1 MTNEYKVEK
10 EYIEHMQMLGWEFV
24 TLNDYVAVKDNFR
37 KQICKFNADKLIA
50 AKGVAE
56 LSDAEFRRLILQVEN
71 FDVIT
76 AAEHWKNNNAVMIDL
91 DNEKYVY
98 LQLSSPDVKKNVYQI
113 SHQIRMEKSASPVV
127 KNNNRYDVTL
137 LINGLPILQTELKR
151 PGVDFTEAVNQVN
164 RYRRDSFGGLFNFL
178 QLFVVSNETATKYFS
193 NQNRS
198 QNGQFNKIQ
207 ASMVFFWLTK
217 TNERVVKLSEFAD
230 AVLTPE
236 RLTDVLYNYMI
247 IKKEEKQLIVMRP
260 YQIYE
265 VEAAV
270 KRVVEENSNGFITA
284 CTGSGKTLTSFKTAQ
299 VLRDIPQ
306 IKKVIHLLDRIDLD
320 DQTVAEFNSFE
331 AGCVDYTEN
340 SNKLLKKLNSDSIDD
355 KLVITTIQKLNNV
368 LKSDSERAK
377 KIVSKLENANIVFT
391 IDECHR
397 SQAGKMHPLIKQKFK
412 NAKFIG
418 FTGTPIFEENAG
430 NKGQTTADIFE
441 AAPGLN
447 ACLHQYMMKDAIAD
461 SNVLP
466 FQVEYVHSMWNTSIP
481 CGIYPSKAEY
491 IGTVSGS
498 GEGIELIRLDD
509 PDYCSENGLDISKYY
524 HDKTRMMKIL
534 MHIFKHHR
542 AKRQPQGRLGSD
554 IYTALFAVESIKDA
568 VDYYNMALEIN
579 AGLPEEER
587 LTFATIF
594 SAQDNKDEDDECGTE
609 ALEKCMREYN
619 KTFGTGFNKD
629 TFDAYRKDISKRMK
643 QLGDKQ
649 IDILIVVNM
658 FLTGF
663 DAKPLN
669 TLYLDKD
676 LQWHGLIQAY
686 SRTNRVYKKTKTCGN
701 IVTYRNLKKRQD
713 EALALFS
720 GNGDPNACIR
730 GDYKDYLC
738 EWCEYVNTLRCI
750 AKTPYDAAKIVSEN
764 TKKAFVEAFRNVM
777 RTLKQM
783 ELFTVFKWSD
793 LAKSLTRDEYEAY
806 EGVYKN
812 IRNNA
817 KRTSEPEVSG
827 LADIDFETELIGTDT
842 VNFDYIMGLLT
853 VIRSVQPVSKR
864 MEMLDKLL
872 VDYEDGNDEVL
883 RIQKELLKKFV
894 TKRLNDL
901 PEGLDEDE
909 MRSAFYAYKK
919 GLEKE
924 EVKEFALD
932 VGVEESVIEGIL
944 AECVRSGEA
953 LMSACCGIRD
963 YVNGGFGKKR
973 SAVKSMVMLA
983 QKYAV

>member
-1 MTNEYKVEK
+1 
-10 EYIEHMQMLGWEFV
+10 ML
-24 TLNDYVAVKDNFR
+24 
-37 KQICKFNADKLIA
+37 
-50 AKGVAE
+50 
-56 LSDAEFRRLILQVEN
+56 
-71 FDVIT
+71 
-76 AAEHWKNNNAVMIDL
+76 DL

-113 SHQIRMEKSASPVV
+113 SHQIRMEKSVSPVV

-178 QLFVVSNETATKYFS
+178 QLFVVSNETVTKYFC
-193 NQNRS
+193 NQNRN

-217 TNERVVKLSEFAD
+217 TNERVTKLSEFAD

-236 RLTDVLYNYMI
+236 RLTDILYNYMI
-247 IKKEEKQLIVMRP
+247 IKKAENQMIVMRP

-270 KRVVEENSNGFITA
+270 KRIMEENSNGFITA
-284 CTGSGKTLTSFKTAQ
+284 CTGSGKTLTSFKLAQ
-299 VLRDIPQ
+299 TLRDIPQ

-320 DQTVAEFNSFE
+320 DQTVTEFNSFE

-340 SNKLLKKLNSDSIDD
+340 SNKLLEKLNSDSIDD

-368 LKSDSERAK
+368 LKSNNKRAE
-377 KIVSKLENANIVFT
+377 KIVSKLANANIVFT

-481 CGIYPSKAEY
+481 GGIYPSQAEY
-491 IGTVSGS
+491 IGTASGNE
-498 GEGIELIRLDD
+498 EGIDSTRLDD
-509 PDYCSENGLDISKYY
+509 PDYCSENGLDINKYY
-524 HDKTRMMKIL
+524 HDKTRMRKIL

-542 AKRQPQGRLGSD
+542 VKRQPQGRLGSD

-609 ALEKCMREYN
+609 ALEKCMREYT

-738 EWCEYVNTLRCI
+738 EWGEYVNTLRGI
-750 AKTPYDAAKIVSEN
+750 AQTPYDAAKIVSEN

-783 ELFTVFKWSD
+783 ELFTIFKWSD
-793 LAKSLTRDEYEAY
+793 LANDLTYDEYEAY

-812 IRNNA
+812 IRNSA
-817 KRTSEPEVSG
+817 KRTGGTEESG
-827 LADIDFETELIGTDT
+827 LFDIDFETELIGTDT

-864 MEMLDKLL
+864 MEMLNKLL
-872 VDYEDGNDEVL
+872 ADYEYDDDEVL
-883 RIQKELLKKFV
+883 KIQKELLKKFV
-894 TKRLNDL
+894 TERLNDL

-924 EVKEFALD
+924 EVKEFAERIE
-932 VGVEESVIEGIL
+932 VEEAVIEGIL
-944 AECVRSGEA
+944 NECRRSGTA
-953 LMSACCGIRD
+953 LMSACCQIKD
-963 YVNGGFGKKR
+963 YVKGGFGKKR
-973 SAVKSMVMLA
+973 SAIDSMLLLA
-983 QKYAV
+983 QRYAVEY

>member
-1 MTNEYKVEK
+1 MNEYTVEK
-10 EYIEHMQMLGWEFV
+10 KYIEHMQKIGWKFV
-24 TLNDYVAVKDNFR
+24 ELKNYDELKINFR
-37 KQICKFNADKLIA
+37 NQICRFNADKLIA

-56 LSDAEFRRLILQVEN
+56 LSDAEFRRLLLQVEN

-76 AAEHWKNNNAVMIDL
+76 AAEHWKNNNAVMLDL
-91 DNEKYVY
+91 DNEKYMY

-164 RYRRDSFGGLFNFL
+164 RYRRDSFSGLFNFL

-193 NQNRS
+193 NQNRN

-207 ASMVFFWLTK
+207 ASMAFFWLTK
-217 TNERVVKLSEFAD
+217 TNDRVVKLSEFAD
-230 AVLTPE
+230 AMLTPE
-236 RLTDVLYNYMI
+236 RLTDILYNYMI

-284 CTGSGKTLTSFKTAQ
+284 CTGSGKTLTSFKIAQ
-299 VLRDIPQ
+299 VLRDKKKK
-306 IKKVIHLLDRIDLD
+306 KKVIHLLDRIDLD

-340 SNKLLKKLNSDSIDD
+340 SKKLLKKLDSNSIDD

-368 LKSDSERAK
+368 LKSNNKRAE
-377 KIVSKLENANIVFT
+377 KIIKKLENEDIVFT

-430 NKGQTTADIFE
+430 SQKQTTADIFE

-461 SNVLP
+461 NNVLP
-466 FQVEYVHSMWNTSIP
+466 FQVEYIR
-481 CGIYPSKAEY
+481 
-491 IGTVSGS
+491 TVFGNIAGLDSAM
-498 GEGIELIRLDD
+498 LDD
-509 PDYCSENGLDISKYY
+509 PDYCYANGVNINQYY
-524 HDKTRMMKIL
+524 HDKTRMRKIL
-534 MHIFKHHR
+534 MHIFKYHKT
-542 AKRQPQGRLGSD
+542 KRQPQGRLGSD
-554 IYTALFAVESIKDA
+554 IYTSLFAAERIQDA
-568 VDYYNMALEIN
+568 VDYYKMTIEIN
-579 AGLPEEER
+579 KELPEEER
-587 LTFATIF
+587 LTFAVIF
-594 SAQDNKDEDDECGTE
+594 STQENKDEDCEYGME
-609 ALEKCMREYN
+609 ALEECMREYN
-619 KTFGTGFNKD
+619 KTFGTAFNRN
-629 TFDAYRKDISKRMK
+629 TFDAYRKDISKRLK
-643 QLGDKQ
+643 QKSDKQ
-649 IDILIVVNM
+649 IDILIVVDM

-669 TLYLDKD
+669 TLYLDKN

-730 GDYKDYLC
+730 GNYEDYLRD
-738 EWCEYVNTLRCI
+738 WTRYVNTLRSI
-750 AKTPYDAAKIVSEN
+750 AKTPYDAAKIVSESV
-764 TKKAFVEAFRNVM
+764 KKAFVEAFRNVM

-783 ELFTVFKWSD
+783 ELFTIFKWSD
-793 LAKSLTRDEYEAY
+793 LAKDLTCDEYEAY

-812 IRNNA
+812 IRNSA
-817 KRTSEPEVSG
+817 KGIDEPEGSG

-864 MEMLDKLL
+864 MEMLNKLL
-872 VDYEDGNDEVL
+872 ADYEDGDDNVL
-883 RIQKELLKKFV
+883 KIQKELLKKFV
-894 TKRLNDL
+894 TERLNAL

-909 MRSAFYAYKK
+909 MRSVFYAYKK

-924 EVKEFALD
+924 EVKGFALD
-932 VGVEESVIEGIL
+932 VGVEERVIEGIL

-953 LMSACCGIRD
+953 LMSACCGIKD
-963 YVNGGFGKKR
+963 YVKGGFGKKR
-973 SAVKSMVMLA
+973 SAVKSMMMLA
-983 QKYAV
+983 RKYAV

>member
-1 MTNEYKVEK
+1 MNEYTVEK
-10 EYIEHMQMLGWEFV
+10 KYIEHMQKIGWKFV
-24 TLNDYVAVKDNFR
+24 ELKNYDELKINFR
-37 KQICKFNADKLIA
+37 NQICRFNADKLIA

-56 LSDAEFRRLILQVEN
+56 LSDAEFRRLLLQIEN

-76 AAEHWKNNNAVMIDL
+76 AAEHWKNNNAVMLDL
-91 DNEKYVY
+91 DNEKYMY

-164 RYRRDSFGGLFNFL
+164 RYRRDSFDGLFNFL

-193 NQNRS
+193 NQNRN

-236 RLTDVLYNYMI
+236 RLTDILYNYMI
-247 IKKEEKQLIVMRP
+247 IKKGEKQLIVMRP

-284 CTGSGKTLTSFKTAQ
+284 CTGSGKTLASFKTAQ

-340 SNKLLKKLNSDSIDD
+340 SKKLLKKLDSKSIDD

-368 LKSDSERAK
+368 LKSNNKRAE
-377 KIVSKLENANIVFT
+377 KIIKKLENEDIVFT

-418 FTGTPIFEENAG
+418 FTGTPIFEENAD
-430 NKGQTTADIFE
+430 NQKQTTADIFE

-461 SNVLP
+461 NNVLP
-466 FQVEYVHSMWNTSIP
+466 FQVEYIR
-481 CGIYPSKAEY
+481 
-491 IGTVSGS
+491 TVFGNIAGLDSAM
-498 GEGIELIRLDD
+498 LDD
-509 PDYCSENGLDISKYY
+509 PDYCYANGVNINQYY
-524 HDKTRMMKIL
+524 HDKTRMRKIL
-534 MHIFKHHR
+534 MHIFKYHKT
-542 AKRQPQGRLGSD
+542 KRQPQGRLGSD
-554 IYTALFAVESIKDA
+554 IYTSLFAAERIQDA
-568 VDYYNMALEIN
+568 VDYYKMALEIN
-579 AGLPEEER
+579 KELPEEER
-587 LTFATIF
+587 LTFAVIF
-594 SAQDNKDEDDECGTE
+594 STQENKDEDCEYGME
-609 ALEKCMREYN
+609 ALEECMREYN
-619 KTFGTGFNKD
+619 KTFGTDFNRN
-629 TFDAYRKDISKRMK
+629 TFDAYRKDISKRLK
-643 QLGDKQ
+643 QKSDKQ
-649 IDILIVVNM
+649 IDILIVVDM

-669 TLYLDKD
+669 TLYLDKN

-730 GDYKDYLC
+730 GNYEDYLRD
-738 EWCEYVNTLRCI
+738 WIRYVNTLRSI
-750 AKTPYDAAKIVSEN
+750 AKTPYDAAKIVSESV
-764 TKKAFVEAFRNVM
+764 KKAFVEAFRNVM

-783 ELFTVFKWSD
+783 ELFTIFKWSD
-793 LAKSLTRDEYEAY
+793 LAKDLTCDEYEAY

-812 IRNNA
+812 IRNSA
-817 KRTSEPEVSG
+817 KGTDEPEGSG

-872 VDYEDGNDEVL
+872 ADYEDGDDEVL

-894 TKRLNDL
+894 TERLNDL

-919 GLEKE
+919 RLEKE
-924 EVKEFALD
+924 EVKGFALD
-932 VGVEESVIEGIL
+932 VGVEERVIEGIL

-953 LMSACCGIRD
+953 LMSACCGIKD
-963 YVNGGFGKKR
+963 YVKGGFGKKR
-973 SAVKSMVMLA
+973 NAVKSMVTLA

>member
-1 MTNEYKVEK
+1 MANEYKVEK

-24 TLNDYVAVKDNFR
+24 TLNDYVAVKANFR

-56 LSDAEFRRLILQVEN
+56 LSDAEFRRLLLQVEK

-164 RYRRDSFGGLFNFL
+164 RYRRDSFGELFNFL
-178 QLFVVSNETATKYFS
+178 QLFVVSNETVTKYFC
-193 NQNRS
+193 NQN
-198 QNGQFNKIQ
+198 QKKNEQFNKIQ

-236 RLTDVLYNYMI
+236 RLTDILYNYMI

-270 KRVVEENSNGFITA
+270 KRVVKENSNGFITA

-299 VLRDIPQ
+299 ILRDISQ

-355 KLVITTIQKLNNV
+355 KLVITTIQKLNNI

-466 FQVEYVHSMWNTSIP
+466 FQVEYVR
-481 CGIYPSKAEY
+481 
-491 IGTVSGS
+491 TVFGS
-498 GEGIELIRLDD
+498 RAGLDSTRLDD
-509 PDYCSENGLDISKYY
+509 PDYCSENGLDINKYY
-524 HDKTRMMKIL
+524 HDKTRTRKIL
-534 MHIFKHHR
+534 THIFKHHR

-554 IYTALFAVESIKDA
+554 IYTSLFAVESIKDA

-579 AGLPEEER
+579 TGLPEEER

-594 SAQDNKDEDDECGTE
+594 SAQDNKNEDDEYGTE

-701 IVTYRNLKKRQD
+701 IITYRNLKKT
-713 EALALFS
+713 S
-720 GNGDPNACIR
+720 G
-730 GDYKDYLC
+730 
-738 EWCEYVNTLRCI
+738 
-750 AKTPYDAAKIVSEN
+750 
-764 TKKAFVEAFRNVM
+764 
-777 RTLKQM
+777 
-783 ELFTVFKWSD
+783 
-793 LAKSLTRDEYEAY
+793 
-806 EGVYKN
+806 
-812 IRNNA
+812 
-817 KRTSEPEVSG
+817 
-827 LADIDFETELIGTDT
+827 
-842 VNFDYIMGLLT
+842 
-853 VIRSVQPVSKR
+853 
-864 MEMLDKLL
+864 
-872 VDYEDGNDEVL
+872 
-883 RIQKELLKKFV
+883 
-894 TKRLNDL
+894 
-901 PEGLDEDE
+901 
-909 MRSAFYAYKK
+909 
-919 GLEKE
+919 
-924 EVKEFALD
+924 
-932 VGVEESVIEGIL
+932 
-944 AECVRSGEA
+944 
-953 LMSACCGIRD
+953 
-963 YVNGGFGKKR
+963 
-973 SAVKSMVMLA
+973 
-983 QKYAV
+983 

>member
-1 MTNEYKVEK
+1 MANEYKVEID
-10 EYIEHMQMLGWEFV
+10 YIEHMQALGWKFV
-24 TLNDYVAVKDNFR
+24 ELKNYEDVKANFR
-37 KQICKFNADKLIA
+37 KQICKFNADKLTA

-56 LSDAEFRRLILQVEN
+56 LSDAEFRRLMLQVEN

-76 AAEHWKNNNAVMIDL
+76 AAEHWKNNNAVMLDL

-98 LQLSSPDVKKNVYQI
+98 LQLSSPDIKKNAYQI
-113 SHQIRMEKSASPVV
+113 SNQIRMEKSASPVV

-193 NQNRS
+193 NQNRN

-207 ASMVFFWLTK
+207 ASMVFYWLTK

-236 RLTDVLYNYMI
+236 RLTDILYNYMI
-247 IKKEEKQLIVMRP
+247 IKKAENQMIVMRP

-270 KRVVEENSNGFITA
+270 KRVTKENSNGFVTA
-284 CTGSGKTLTSFKTAQ
+284 CTGSGKTLTSFKLAQ
-299 VLRDIPQ
+299 TLRDMPQ

-331 AGCVDYTEN
+331 AECVDYTEN

-368 LKSDSERAK
+368 LKSNNKRAQ
-377 KIVSKLENANIVFT
+377 KIVSKLANENIVFT

-412 NAKFIG
+412 KAKFIG

-430 NKGQTTADIFE
+430 NQKQTTADIFE

-461 SNVLP
+461 NNVLP
-466 FQVEYVHSMWNTSIP
+466 FQVEY
-481 CGIYPSKAEY
+481 
-491 IGTVSGS
+491 
-498 GEGIELIRLDD
+498 IRTIFGNVAGLDSAMLDD
-509 PDYCSENGLDISKYY
+509 PDYCYANGVNINQRY
-524 HDKTRMMKIL
+524 HDKTRMRKIL

-554 IYTALFAVESIKDA
+554 IYTSLLAVESIKDA

-738 EWCEYVNTLRCI
+738 EWGEYVNTLRGI
-750 AKTPYDAAKIVSEN
+750 AQTPYDAAKIVSEN

-783 ELFTVFKWSD
+783 ELFTIFKWSD
-793 LAKSLTRDEYEAY
+793 LAKDLTYDEYEAY

-812 IRNNA
+812 IRNSA
-817 KRTSEPEVSG
+817 KRTGGTEESG
-827 LADIDFETELIGTDT
+827 LFDIDFETELIGTDT

-872 VDYEDGNDEVL
+872 VDYEDGDDEVL
-883 RIQKELLKKFV
+883 KIQKELLKKFV

-924 EVKEFALD
+924 EVKGFAMD
-932 VGVEESVIEGIL
+932 VGVEERVIEGIL

-953 LMSACCGIRD
+953 VMSACCRITD
-963 YVNGGFGKKR
+963 YVKGGFGKKR
-973 SAVKSMVMLA
+973 SAVKSMMVLA

>member
-1 MTNEYKVEK
+1 MNEYTVEK
-10 EYIEHMQMLGWEFV
+10 KYIEHMQKIGWKFIE
-24 TLNDYVAVKDNFR
+24 LKNYDELKINFR
-37 KQICKFNADKLIA
+37 NQICRFNADKLIA

-56 LSDAEFRRLILQVEN
+56 LSDAEFRRLLLQIEN

-76 AAEHWKNNNAVMIDL
+76 AAEHWKNNNAVMLDL
-91 DNEKYVY
+91 DNEKYMY

-164 RYRRDSFGGLFNFL
+164 RYRRDSFSGLFNFL

-193 NQNRS
+193 NQNRN

-217 TNERVVKLSEFAD
+217 TNERVVRFSEFAD

-236 RLTDVLYNYMI
+236 RLTDILYNYMI

-299 VLRDIPQ
+299 VLSDIPQ

-340 SNKLLKKLNSDSIDD
+340 SKKLLKKLDSNSIDD

-368 LKSDSERAK
+368 LKSNNKRAE
-377 KIVSKLENANIVFT
+377 KIIKKLENEDIVFT

-430 NKGQTTADIFE
+430 SQKQTTADIFE

-461 SNVLP
+461 NNVLP
-466 FQVEYVHSMWNTSIP
+466 FQVEYIR
-481 CGIYPSKAEY
+481 
-491 IGTVSGS
+491 TVFGNIAGLDSAM
-498 GEGIELIRLDD
+498 LDD
-509 PDYCSENGLDISKYY
+509 PDYCYANGVNINQYY
-524 HDKTRMMKIL
+524 HDKTRMRKIM
-534 MHIFKHHR
+534 MHVFKHHM

-554 IYTALFAVESIKDA
+554 IYTALFAAERIQDA
-568 VDYYNMALEIN
+568 VDYYKMALEIN
-579 AGLPEEER
+579 KELPEEER
-587 LTFATIF
+587 LTFAVIF
-594 SAQDNKDEDDECGTE
+594 STQENKDEDCEYGME
-609 ALEKCMREYN
+609 ALEECMREYN
-619 KTFGTGFNKD
+619 KTFGTDFNRN
-629 TFDAYRKDISKRMK
+629 TFDAYRKDISKRLK
-643 QLGDKQ
+643 QKSDKQ
-649 IDILIVVNM
+649 IDILIVVDM

-669 TLYLDKD
+669 TLYLDKN

-730 GDYKDYLC
+730 GNYEDYLRD
-738 EWCEYVNTLRCI
+738 WTRYVNTLRSI
-750 AKTPYDAAKIVSEN
+750 AKTPYDAAKIVSESV
-764 TKKAFVEAFRNVM
+764 KKAFVEAFRNVM

-783 ELFTVFKWSD
+783 ELFTIFKWSD
-793 LAKSLTRDEYEAY
+793 LAKDLTCDEYEAY

-812 IRNNA
+812 IRNSA
-817 KRTSEPEVSG
+817 KGTDEPEGSG

-872 VDYEDGNDEVL
+872 ADYEYGDDEVL
-883 RIQKELLKKFV
+883 KIQKELLKKFV
-894 TKRLNDL
+894 TERLNDL

-919 GLEKE
+919 GLEKK

-932 VGVEESVIEGIL
+932 VGVEERVIEGIL

-953 LMSACCGIRD
+953 LMSACCGIKD
-963 YVNGGFGKKR
+963 YVKGGFGKKR
-973 SAVKSMVMLA
+973 SAVKLMVTLA

>member
-1 MTNEYKVEK
+1 MANEYKVEID
-10 EYIEHMQMLGWEFV
+10 YIEHMQMLGWKFV
-24 TLNDYVAVKDNFR
+24 ELKNYEDVKANFR
-37 KQICKFNADKLIA
+37 KQLCKFNADKLIA

-76 AAEHWKNNNAVMIDL
+76 AAEHWKNNNAIMIDL

-113 SHQIRMEKSASPVV
+113 SHQIRMEKSAAPVV

-151 PGVDFTEAVNQVN
+151 PGVDFTEAINQVN

-193 NQNRS
+193 NQNRN

-217 TNERVVKLSEFAD
+217 TNERVVKLSKFAD

-236 RLTDVLYNYMI
+236 RLTDILYNYMI

-331 AGCVDYTEN
+331 AGCVDYTDN
-340 SNKLLKKLNSDSIDD
+340 SNKLLKKLDSDSIDD
-355 KLVITTIQKLNNV
+355 KLIITTIQKLNNV
-368 LKSDSERAK
+368 LKSNNKRAQ
-377 KIVSKLENANIVFT
+377 KIVSKLENENIVFT

-466 FQVEYVHSMWNTSIP
+466 FQVEYVR
-481 CGIYPSKAEY
+481 
-491 IGTVSGS
+491 TVFGS
-498 GEGIELIRLDD
+498 RAGLDSTRLDD
-509 PDYCSENGLDISKYY
+509 PDYCSENGLDINKYY
-524 HDKTRMMKIL
+524 HDKTRMRKIL
-534 MHIFKHHR
+534 THIFKHHR

-554 IYTALFAVESIKDA
+554 IYTSLFAVESIKDA

-738 EWCEYVNTLRCI
+738 EWGEYVNTLKSI
-750 AKTPYDAAKIVSEN
+750 AETPYEAAKIVSEN

-812 IRNNA
+812 IRNSA
-817 KRTSEPEVSG
+817 KRTSEPEESV

-872 VDYEDGNDEVL
+872 VDYEDGDDEVL
-883 RIQKELLKKFV
+883 KIQKELLKKFV

-909 MRSAFYAYKK
+909 VRSAFYAYKK

-932 VGVEESVIEGIL
+932 VGVEERVIEGIL

-953 LMSACCGIRD
+953 LMSACCGIRLCE
-963 YVNGGFGKKR
+963 GRLWKEEKCR
-973 SAVKSMVMLA
+973 
-983 QKYAV
+983 

>member
-1 MTNEYKVEK
+1 MANEYKVEID
-10 EYIEHMQMLGWEFV
+10 YIEHMQMLGWKFIE
-24 TLNDYVAVKDNFR
+24 LKNYEDVKANFR

-76 AAEHWKNNNAVMIDL
+76 AAEHWKNNNAIMINL

-98 LQLSSPDVKKNVYQI
+98 LQLSSPDVNKNVYQI
-113 SHQIRMEKSASPVV
+113 SHQIRMEKSAAPVV

-151 PGVDFTEAVNQVN
+151 PGVDFTEAINQIN

-193 NQNRS
+193 NQNRN

-217 TNERVVKLSEFAD
+217 ANERVVKLSKFAD
-230 AVLTPE
+230 SVLTPE
-236 RLTDVLYNYMI
+236 RLTDILYNYMI

-270 KRVVEENSNGFITA
+270 KRVVKENSNGFITA

-299 VLRDIPQ
+299 ILRDIQQ

-340 SNKLLKKLNSDSIDD
+340 SKKLLKKLDSNSIDD

-368 LKSDSERAK
+368 LKSNNKRAE
-377 KIVSKLENANIVFT
+377 KIIKKLENEDIVFT

-430 NKGQTTADIFE
+430 SQKQTTADIFE

-461 SNVLP
+461 NNVLP
-466 FQVEYVHSMWNTSIP
+466 FQVEYIR
-481 CGIYPSKAEY
+481 
-491 IGTVSGS
+491 TVFGNIAGLDSAM
-498 GEGIELIRLDD
+498 LDD
-509 PDYCSENGLDISKYY
+509 PDYCYANGVNINQYY
-524 HDKTRMMKIL
+524 HDKTRMRKIL
-534 MHIFKHHR
+534 MHIFKYHR
-542 AKRQPQGRLGSD
+542 TKRQPQGRLGSD
-554 IYTALFAVESIKDA
+554 IYTSLFAVERIQDA
-568 VDYYNMALEIN
+568 VDYYKMTIEIN
-579 AGLPEEER
+579 KELPEEER
-587 LTFATIF
+587 LTFAVIF
-594 SAQDNKDEDDECGTE
+594 STQENKDEDCEYGME
-609 ALEKCMREYN
+609 ALEECMREYN
-619 KTFGTGFNKD
+619 KTFGTDFNRN
-629 TFDAYRKDISKRMK
+629 TFDAYRKDISKRLK
-643 QLGDKQ
+643 QKSDKQ
-649 IDILIVVNM
+649 IDILIVVDM

-669 TLYLDKD
+669 TLYLDKN

-730 GDYKDYLC
+730 GNYEDYLRD
-738 EWCEYVNTLRCI
+738 WTRYVNTLRSI
-750 AKTPYDAAKIVSEN
+750 AKTPYDAAKIVSESV
-764 TKKAFVEAFRNVM
+764 KKAFVEAFRNVM

-783 ELFTVFKWSD
+783 ELFTIFKWSD
-793 LAKSLTRDEYEAY
+793 LAKDLTCDEYEAY

-812 IRNNA
+812 IRNSA
-817 KRTSEPEVSG
+817 KGTDEPEGSG

-872 VDYEDGNDEVL
+872 TDYEDGDDEVL

-894 TKRLNDL
+894 TERLNAL

-953 LMSACCGIRD
+953 LMSACYGIKD
-963 YVNGGFGKKR
+963 YVKGGFGKKR
-973 SAVKSMVMLA
+973 SAVKSMVTLA
-983 QKYAV
+983 QKYVV

>member
-1 MTNEYKVEK
+1 M
-10 EYIEHMQMLGWEFV
+10 
-24 TLNDYVAVKDNFR
+24 
-37 KQICKFNADKLIA
+37 
-50 AKGVAE
+50 
-56 LSDAEFRRLILQVEN
+56 
-71 FDVIT
+71 
-76 AAEHWKNNNAVMIDL
+76 
-91 DNEKYVY
+91 
-98 LQLSSPDVKKNVYQI
+98 
-113 SHQIRMEKSASPVV
+113 
-127 KNNNRYDVTL
+127 
-137 LINGLPILQTELKR
+137 
-151 PGVDFTEAVNQVN
+151 
-164 RYRRDSFGGLFNFL
+164 
-178 QLFVVSNETATKYFS
+178 
-193 NQNRS
+193 
-198 QNGQFNKIQ
+198 
-207 ASMVFFWLTK
+207 
-217 TNERVVKLSEFAD
+217 
-230 AVLTPE
+230 LTPE
-236 RLTDVLYNYMI
+236 RLTDILYNYMI

-306 IKKVIHLLDRIDLD
+306 VKKVIHLLDRIDLD

-441 AAPGLN
+441 AASGLN

-466 FQVEYVHSMWNTSIP
+466 FQVEYVR
-481 CGIYPSKAEY
+481 
-491 IGTVSGS
+491 TVFGS
-498 GEGIELIRLDD
+498 RAGLDSTRLDD
-509 PDYCSENGLDISKYY
+509 PDYCSENGLDINKYY
-524 HDKTRMMKIL
+524 HDKTRMRKIL
-534 MHIFKHHR
+534 THIFKHHR
-542 AKRQPQGRLGSD
+542 VKRQPQGRLGSD
-554 IYTALFAVESIKDA
+554 IYTSLFAVESIKDA

-609 ALEKCMREYN
+609 TLEKCMREYN

-738 EWCEYVNTLRCI
+738 EWGEYVNTLKSI
-750 AKTPYDAAKIVSEN
+750 AETPYDAAKIVSEN
-764 TKKAFVEAFRNVM
+764 TKKEFVEAFRNVM

-812 IRNNA
+812 IKNNA
-817 KRTSEPEVSG
+817 KRTSEPEESG

-864 MEMLDKLL
+864 MKMLNKLL
-872 VDYEDGNDEVL
+872 VDYEDGADEVL

-932 VGVEESVIEGIL
+932 VGVEERVIEGIL

-953 LMSACCGIRD
+953 LMSACCGIKD
-963 YVNGGFGKKR
+963 YVKGGFGKKR

>member
-1 MTNEYKVEK
+1 MANEYKVEK

-24 TLNDYVAVKDNFR
+24 TLNDYAAVKANFR

-56 LSDAEFRRLILQVEN
+56 LSDAEFRRLLLQVEK

-76 AAEHWKNNNAVMIDL
+76 AAEHWKNNNAVMLDL

-98 LQLSSPDVKKNVYQI
+98 LQLSSPDIKKNVYQI
-113 SHQIRMEKSASPVV
+113 SHQIRMEKSVSPVV

-164 RYRRDSFGGLFNFL
+164 RYRRDSFGELFNFL
-178 QLFVVSNETATKYFS
+178 QLFVVSNETVTKYFC
-193 NQNRS
+193 NQN
-198 QNGQFNKIQ
+198 QKKNEQFNKIQ

-284 CTGSGKTLTSFKTAQ
+284 CTGCGKTLTSFKTAQ

-320 DQTVAEFNSFE
+320 DQTVTEFNSFE

-466 FQVEYVHSMWNTSIP
+466 FQVEYVR
-481 CGIYPSKAEY
+481 
-491 IGTVSGS
+491 TVFGS
-498 GEGIELIRLDD
+498 RAGLDSTRLDD
-509 PDYCSENGLDISKYY
+509 PDYCSENGLDINKYY
-524 HDKTRMMKIL
+524 HDKTRMRKIL
-534 MHIFKHHR
+534 THIFKHHR

-554 IYTALFAVESIKDA
+554 IYTSLFAVESIKDA

-701 IVTYRNLKKRQD
+701 IITYRNLKKRQD

-738 EWCEYVNTLRCI
+738 EWGECVNTLKSI
-750 AKTPYDAAKIVSEN
+750 AETPYEAAKIVSEN

-812 IRNNA
+812 IRNSA
-817 KRTSEPEVSG
+817 KGTSEPEGSV

-864 MEMLDKLL
+864 MEMLDKLF
-872 VDYEDGNDEVL
+872 VDYEDGDDEVL
-883 RIQKELLKKFV
+883 KIQKELLKKFV

-944 AECVRSGEA
+944 AECMRSGEA

-963 YVNGGFGKKR
+963 YVKGGFGKKR
-973 SAVKSMVMLA
+973 SAVKSMVTLA

>member
-1 MTNEYKVEK
+1 MANEYKVEK
-10 EYIEHMQMLGWEFV
+10 EYIEHMQMLRWEFV
-24 TLNDYVAVKDNFR
+24 TLNDYAAVKANFR

-50 AKGVAE
+50 TKGVAE
-56 LSDAEFRRLILQVEN
+56 LSDAEFRRLLLQVEK

-76 AAEHWKNNNAVMIDL
+76 AAEHWKNNNALMVDL

-98 LQLSSPDVKKNVYQI
+98 LQLSSPDIKKNVYQI

-151 PGVDFTEAVNQVN
+151 PGVDFTEAVNQIN

-178 QLFVVSNETATKYFS
+178 QLFVVSNETVTKYFC
-193 NQNRS
+193 NQN
-198 QNGQFNKIQ
+198 QKKNEQFNKIQ

-236 RLTDVLYNYMI
+236 RLTDVLYKYMI

-260 YQIYE
+260 YQVYE

-466 FQVEYVHSMWNTSIP
+466 FQVEYVR
-481 CGIYPSKAEY
+481 
-491 IGTVSGS
+491 TVFGS
-498 GEGIELIRLDD
+498 RAGLDSTRLDD
-509 PDYCSENGLDISKYY
+509 PDYCSENGLDINKYY
-524 HDKTRMMKIL
+524 HDKTRMRKIL
-534 MHIFKHHR
+534 THIFKHHR

-554 IYTALFAVESIKDA
+554 IYTSLFAVESIKDA

-609 ALEKCMREYN
+609 TLEKCMREYN

-629 TFDAYRKDISKRMK
+629 TFQRY
-643 QLGDKQ
+643 
-649 IDILIVVNM
+649 
-658 FLTGF
+658 F
-663 DAKPLN
+663 
-669 TLYLDKD
+669 
-676 LQWHGLIQAY
+676 
-686 SRTNRVYKKTKTCGN
+686 KKN
-701 IVTYRNLKKRQD
+701 
-713 EALALFS
+713 EAAW
-720 GNGDPNACIR
+720 R
-730 GDYKDYLC
+730 
-738 EWCEYVNTLRCI
+738 
-750 AKTPYDAAKIVSEN
+750 
-764 TKKAFVEAFRNVM
+764 
-777 RTLKQM
+777 
-783 ELFTVFKWSD
+783 
-793 LAKSLTRDEYEAY
+793 
-806 EGVYKN
+806 
-812 IRNNA
+812 
-817 KRTSEPEVSG
+817 
-827 LADIDFETELIGTDT
+827 
-842 VNFDYIMGLLT
+842 
-853 VIRSVQPVSKR
+853 
-864 MEMLDKLL
+864 
-872 VDYEDGNDEVL
+872 
-883 RIQKELLKKFV
+883 
-894 TKRLNDL
+894 
-901 PEGLDEDE
+901 
-909 MRSAFYAYKK
+909 
-919 GLEKE
+919 
-924 EVKEFALD
+924 
-932 VGVEESVIEGIL
+932 
-944 AECVRSGEA
+944 
-953 LMSACCGIRD
+953 
-963 YVNGGFGKKR
+963 
-973 SAVKSMVMLA
+973 
-983 QKYAV
+983 

>member
-1 MTNEYKVEK
+1 MANEYKVEK

-24 TLNDYVAVKDNFR
+24 TLNDYAAVKANFR

-50 AKGVAE
+50 TKGVAE
-56 LSDAEFRRLILQVEN
+56 LSDAEFRRLLLQVEK

-164 RYRRDSFGGLFNFL
+164 RYRRDSFGELFNFL
-178 QLFVVSNETATKYFS
+178 QLFVVSNETVTKYFC
-193 NQNRS
+193 NQN
-198 QNGQFNKIQ
+198 QKKNEQFNKIQ

-236 RLTDVLYNYMI
+236 RLTDILYNYMI
-247 IKKEEKQLIVMRP
+247 TKKEEKQLIVMRP

-368 LKSDSERAK
+368 LKSNSERAK

-441 AAPGLN
+441 AAPGLS

-466 FQVEYVHSMWNTSIP
+466 FQVEYVR
-481 CGIYPSKAEY
+481 
-491 IGTVSGS
+491 TVFGS
-498 GEGIELIRLDD
+498 RAGLDSTRLDD
-509 PDYCSENGLDISKYY
+509 PDYCSENGLDINKYY
-524 HDKTRMMKIL
+524 HDKTRMRKIL
-534 MHIFKHHR
+534 THIFKHHR

-554 IYTALFAVESIKDA
+554 IYTSLFAVESIKDA

-738 EWCEYVNTLRCI
+738 EWGEYVNTLKSI
-750 AKTPYDAAKIVSEN
+750 AETPYEAAKIVSDN

-793 LAKSLTRDEYEAY
+793 LAKSLTCDEYEAY

-817 KRTSEPEVSG
+817 KRTSEPEWSG

-872 VDYEDGNDEVL
+872 TDYEDGDDNVL
-883 RIQKELLKKFV
+883 KIQKELLKKFV
-894 TKRLNDL
+894 TERLNDL

-924 EVKEFALD
+924 EVKGFALD
-932 VGVEESVIEGIL
+932 VGVEERVIEGIL

-953 LMSACCGIRD
+953 LMSACCGIKD
-963 YVNGGFGKKR
+963 YVKGGFGKKR
-973 SAVKSMVMLA
+973 SAVKSMVTLA

>member
-1 MTNEYKVEK
+1 MANEYKVEK

-24 TLNDYVAVKDNFR
+24 TLNDYAAVKANFR

-56 LSDAEFRRLILQVEN
+56 LSDAEFRRLLLQVEK

-164 RYRRDSFGGLFNFL
+164 RYRRDSFGELFNFL
-178 QLFVVSNETATKYFS
+178 QLFVVSNETATKYFC
-193 NQNRS
+193 NQN
-198 QNGQFNKIQ
+198 QKKNEQFNKIQ

-236 RLTDVLYNYMI
+236 RLTDILYNYII

-355 KLVITTIQKLNNV
+355 KLVITTIQKLNNI

-441 AAPGLN
+441 AAPGLS

-466 FQVEYVHSMWNTSIP
+466 FQVEYVR
-481 CGIYPSKAEY
+481 
-491 IGTVSGS
+491 TVFGS
-498 GEGIELIRLDD
+498 RAGLDSTRLDD
-509 PDYCSENGLDISKYY
+509 PDYCSENGLDINKYY
-524 HDKTRMMKIL
+524 HDKTRMRKIL
-534 MHIFKHHR
+534 THIFKHHR

-554 IYTALFAVESIKDA
+554 IYTSLFAVESIKDA

-629 TFDAYRKDISKRMK
+629 TFDAYRKDVSKRMK

-738 EWCEYVNTLRCI
+738 EWGEYVNTLKSI
-750 AKTPYDAAKIVSEN
+750 AETPYDAAKIVSEN
-764 TKKAFVEAFRNVM
+764 TKKAFVDAFRNVM

-817 KRTSEPEVSG
+817 KRTSEPEGSG

-872 VDYEDGNDEVL
+872 VDYEDGDDEVL

-932 VGVEESVIEGIL
+932 VGVEEHVIEGIL

-953 LMSACCGIRD
+953 LMSACCGIKD
-963 YVNGGFGKKR
+963 YVKGGFGKKR
-973 SAVKSMVMLA
+973 SAVKSMVTLA

>member
-1 MTNEYKVEK
+1 MANEYKVEK

-24 TLNDYVAVKDNFR
+24 TLNDYAAVKANFR

-56 LSDAEFRRLILQVEN
+56 LSDAEFRRLLLQVEK

-164 RYRRDSFGGLFNFL
+164 RYRRDSFDELFNFL
-178 QLFVVSNETATKYFS
+178 QLFVVSNETVTKYFC
-193 NQNRS
+193 NQN
-198 QNGQFNKIQ
+198 QKKNEQFNKIQ

-236 RLTDVLYNYMI
+236 RLTDILYNYMI

-418 FTGTPIFEENAG
+418 FTGTPIFEENVG
-430 NKGQTTADIFE
+430 NKGQTTADIFD

-466 FQVEYVHSMWNTSIP
+466 FQVEYVR
-481 CGIYPSKAEY
+481 
-491 IGTVSGS
+491 TVFGS
-498 GEGIELIRLDD
+498 RAGLDSTRLDD
-509 PDYCSENGLDISKYY
+509 PDYCSENGLDINKYY
-524 HDKTRMMKIL
+524 HDKTRMRKIL
-534 MHIFKHHR
+534 THIFKHHR

-554 IYTALFAVESIKDA
+554 IYTSLFAVASIKDA

-738 EWCEYVNTLRCI
+738 EWGEYVNTLKNI
-750 AKTPYDAAKIVSEN
+750 AETPYEAAKIVSEN

-817 KRTSEPEVSG
+817 KRTSEPEGSV

-872 VDYEDGNDEVL
+872 VDYEDGDDEVL

-932 VGVEESVIEGIL
+932 VGVEERVIEGIL

-953 LMSACCGIRD
+953 LMSACCGIKD
-963 YVNGGFGKKR
+963 YVKGGFGKKR
-973 SAVKSMVMLA
+973 SAVKSMVTLA

>member
-1 MTNEYKVEK
+1 MANEYKVEK

-24 TLNDYVAVKDNFR
+24 TLNDYAAVKANFR

-56 LSDAEFRRLILQVEN
+56 LSDAEFRRLLLQVEK

-164 RYRRDSFGGLFNFL
+164 RYRRDSFGELFNFL
-178 QLFVVSNETATKYFS
+178 QLFVVSNETATKYFC
-193 NQNRS
+193 NQN
-198 QNGQFNKIQ
+198 QKKNEQFNKIQ

-236 RLTDVLYNYMI
+236 RLTDILYNYMI

-355 KLVITTIQKLNNV
+355 KLVITTIQKLNNI

-441 AAPGLN
+441 AAPGLS

-466 FQVEYVHSMWNTSIP
+466 FQVEYVR
-481 CGIYPSKAEY
+481 
-491 IGTVSGS
+491 TVFGS
-498 GEGIELIRLDD
+498 RAGLDSTRLDD
-509 PDYCSENGLDISKYY
+509 PDYCSENGLDINKYY
-524 HDKTRMMKIL
+524 HDKTRMRKIL
-534 MHIFKHHR
+534 THIFKHHR

-554 IYTALFAVESIKDA
+554 IYTSLFAVESIKDA

-629 TFDAYRKDISKRMK
+629 TFDAYRKDVSKRMK

-738 EWCEYVNTLRCI
+738 EWGEYVNTLKSI
-750 AKTPYDAAKIVSEN
+750 AETPYDAAKIVSEN

-793 LAKSLTRDEYEAY
+793 LAKSLTRDECEAY

-817 KRTSEPEVSG
+817 KRTSEPEGSG

-872 VDYEDGNDEVL
+872 VDYEDGDDEVL

-932 VGVEESVIEGIL
+932 VGVEEHVIEGIL

-953 LMSACCGIRD
+953 LMSACCGIKD
-963 YVNGGFGKKR
+963 YVKGGFGKKR
-973 SAVKSMVMLA
+973 SAVKSMVTLA

>member
-1 MTNEYKVEK
+1 MANEYKVEID
-10 EYIEHMQMLGWEFV
+10 YIEHMQMLGWKFIE
-24 TLNDYVAVKDNFR
+24 LKNYEDVKANFR

-76 AAEHWKNNNAVMIDL
+76 AAEHWKNNNAIMINL

-98 LQLSSPDVKKNVYQI
+98 LQLSSPDVNKNVYQI
-113 SHQIRMEKSASPVV
+113 SHQIRMEKSAAPVV

-151 PGVDFTEAVNQVN
+151 PGVDFTEAVNQIN

-193 NQNRS
+193 NQNRN

-217 TNERVVKLSEFAD
+217 ANERVVKLSKFAD
-230 AVLTPE
+230 SVLTPE
-236 RLTDVLYNYMI
+236 RLTDILYNYMI

-270 KRVVEENSNGFITA
+270 KRVVKENSNGFITA

-299 VLRDIPQ
+299 ILRDIQQ

-331 AGCVDYTEN
+331 AGCVDYTDN
-340 SNKLLKKLNSDSIDD
+340 SNKLLKKLDSNSIDD
-355 KLVITTIQKLNNV
+355 KLIITTIQKLNNV
-368 LKSDSERAK
+368 LKSNNKRAQ
-377 KIVSKLENANIVFT
+377 KIVSKIENENIVFT

-412 NAKFIG
+412 KAKFIG

-430 NKGQTTADIFE
+430 NQKQTTADIFE

-461 SNVLP
+461 NNVLP
-466 FQVEYVHSMWNTSIP
+466 FQVEY
-481 CGIYPSKAEY
+481 
-491 IGTVSGS
+491 
-498 GEGIELIRLDD
+498 IRTIFGNVADLDSAMLDD
-509 PDYCSENGLDISKYY
+509 PDYCYANGVNINQRY
-524 HDKTRMMKIL
+524 HDKTRMRKIL

-554 IYTALFAVESIKDA
+554 IYTSLLAVESIKDA

-579 AGLPEEER
+579 AGLTEEER

-619 KTFGTGFNKD
+619 KIFGTGFNKD

-658 FLTGF
+658 FLTCF

-738 EWCEYVNTLRCI
+738 EWGEYVNTLKSI
-750 AKTPYDAAKIVSEN
+750 AETPYEAAKIVSEN

-783 ELFTVFKWSD
+783 ELFTIFKWSD
-793 LAKSLTRDEYEAY
+793 LAKDLTCDEYEAY

-812 IRNNA
+812 IRNSA
-817 KRTSEPEVSG
+817 KGTDEPEGSG

-872 VDYEDGNDEVL
+872 TDYEDGDDEVL

-894 TKRLNDL
+894 TERLNDL

-953 LMSACCGIRD
+953 LMSACYGIKD
-963 YVNGGFGKKR
+963 YVKGGFGKKR
-973 SAVKSMVMLA
+973 SAVKSMVTLA
-983 QKYAV
+983 QKYVV

>member
-1 MTNEYKVEK
+1 MANEYKVEK

-24 TLNDYVAVKDNFR
+24 TLNDYAAVKANFR

-56 LSDAEFRRLILQVEN
+56 LSDAEFRRLLLQVEK

-164 RYRRDSFGGLFNFL
+164 RYRRDSFDELFNFL
-178 QLFVVSNETATKYFS
+178 QLFVVSNETVTKYFC
-193 NQNRS
+193 NQN
-198 QNGQFNKIQ
+198 QKKNEQFNKIQ

-236 RLTDVLYNYMI
+236 RLTDILYNYMI

-430 NKGQTTADIFE
+430 NKGQTTADIFD

-466 FQVEYVHSMWNTSIP
+466 FQVEDVR
-481 CGIYPSKAEY
+481 
-491 IGTVSGS
+491 TVFGS
-498 GEGIELIRLDD
+498 RAGLDSTRLDD
-509 PDYCSENGLDISKYY
+509 PDYCSENGLDINKYY
-524 HDKTRMMKIL
+524 HDKTRMRKIL
-534 MHIFKHHR
+534 THIFKHHR

-554 IYTALFAVESIKDA
+554 IYTSLFAVASIKDA

-738 EWCEYVNTLRCI
+738 EWGEYVNTLKNI
-750 AKTPYDAAKIVSEN
+750 AETPYEAAKIVSEN

-817 KRTSEPEVSG
+817 KRTSEPEGSV

-872 VDYEDGNDEVL
+872 VDYEDGDDEVL

-932 VGVEESVIEGIL
+932 VGVEERVIEGIL

-953 LMSACCGIRD
+953 LMSACCGIKD
-963 YVNGGFGKKR
+963 YVKGGFGKKR
-973 SAVKSMVMLA
+973 SAVKSMVTLA

>member
-1 MTNEYKVEK
+1 MANEYKVEK

-24 TLNDYVAVKDNFR
+24 TLNDYAAVKANFR

-56 LSDAEFRRLILQVEN
+56 LSDAEFRRLLLQVEK

-113 SHQIRMEKSASPVV
+113 SHQIRMKKSASPVV

-164 RYRRDSFGGLFNFL
+164 RYRRDSFGELFNFL
-178 QLFVVSNETATKYFS
+178 QLFVVSNETVTKYFC
-193 NQNRS
+193 NQN
-198 QNGQFNKIQ
+198 QKKNEQFNKIQ

-217 TNERVVKLSEFAD
+217 TNERVAKLSEFAD

-260 YQIYE
+260 YQAYE

-466 FQVEYVHSMWNTSIP
+466 FQVEYVR
-481 CGIYPSKAEY
+481 
-491 IGTVSGS
+491 TVFGS
-498 GEGIELIRLDD
+498 RAGLDSTRLDD
-509 PDYCSENGLDISKYY
+509 PDYCSENGLDINKYY
-524 HDKTRMMKIL
+524 HDKTRMRKIL
-534 MHIFKHHR
+534 THIFKHHR

-554 IYTALFAVESIKDA
+554 IYTSLFAVESIKDA

-609 ALEKCMREYN
+609 TLEKCMREYN

-730 GDYKDYLC
+730 GNYKDYLC
-738 EWCEYVNTLRCI
+738 EWGEYVNTLKSI
-750 AKTPYDAAKIVSEN
+750 AETPYDAAKIVSEN
-764 TKKAFVEAFRNVM
+764 TKKEFVEAFRNVM

-817 KRTSEPEVSG
+817 KRTSEPEESG

-864 MEMLDKLL
+864 MKMLDKLL
-872 VDYEDGNDEVL
+872 VDYEDGADEVL

-919 GLEKE
+919 ELEKE
-924 EVKEFALD
+924 EVKEFAMD

-944 AECVRSGEA
+944 AECLRSGEA
-953 LMSACCGIRD
+953 LMSACCGIKD
-963 YVNGGFGKKR
+963 YVKGGFGKKR
-973 SAVKSMVMLA
+973 SAVKLMVTLA

>member
-1 MTNEYKVEK
+1 MANEYKVEK

-24 TLNDYVAVKDNFR
+24 TLNDYAAVKANFR

-56 LSDAEFRRLILQVEN
+56 LSDAEFRRLLLQVEK

-164 RYRRDSFGGLFNFL
+164 RYRRDSFDELFNFL
-178 QLFVVSNETATKYFS
+178 QLFVVSNETVTKYFC
-193 NQNRS
+193 NQN
-198 QNGQFNKIQ
+198 QKKNEQFNKIQ

-236 RLTDVLYNYMI
+236 RLTDILYNYMI

-430 NKGQTTADIFE
+430 NKGQTTADIFD

-466 FQVEYVHSMWNTSIP
+466 FQVEYVR
-481 CGIYPSKAEY
+481 
-491 IGTVSGS
+491 TVFGS
-498 GEGIELIRLDD
+498 RAGLDSTRLDD
-509 PDYCSENGLDISKYY
+509 PDYCSENGLDINKYY
-524 HDKTRMMKIL
+524 HDKTRMRKIL
-534 MHIFKHHR
+534 THIFKHHR

-554 IYTALFAVESIKDA
+554 IYTSLFAVASIKDA

-738 EWCEYVNTLRCI
+738 EWGEYVNTLKNI
-750 AKTPYDAAKIVSEN
+750 AETPYEAAKIVSEN

-817 KRTSEPEVSG
+817 KRTSEPEGSV

-872 VDYEDGNDEVL
+872 VDYEDGDDEVL

-932 VGVEESVIEGIL
+932 VGVEERVIEGIL

-953 LMSACCGIRD
+953 LMSACCGIKD
-963 YVNGGFGKKR
+963 YVKGGFGKKR
-973 SAVKSMVMLA
+973 SAVKSMVTLA

>member
-1 MTNEYKVEK
+1 MANEYKVEK

-24 TLNDYVAVKDNFR
+24 TLNDYAAVKANFR

-56 LSDAEFRRLILQVEN
+56 LSDAEFRRLLLQVEK

-164 RYRRDSFGGLFNFL
+164 RYRRDSFGELFNFL
-178 QLFVVSNETATKYFS
+178 QLFVVSNETVTKYFC
-193 NQNRS
+193 NQN
-198 QNGQFNKIQ
+198 QKKNEQFNKIQ

-260 YQIYE
+260 YQVYE

-320 DQTVAEFNSFE
+320 VRTVFGSR
-331 AGCVDYTEN
+331 AG
-340 SNKLLKKLNSDSIDD
+340 LDS
-355 KLVITTIQKLNNV
+355 T
-368 LKSDSERAK
+368 
-377 KIVSKLENANIVFT
+377 
-391 IDECHR
+391 
-397 SQAGKMHPLIKQKFK
+397 
-412 NAKFIG
+412 
-418 FTGTPIFEENAG
+418 
-430 NKGQTTADIFE
+430 
-441 AAPGLN
+441 
-447 ACLHQYMMKDAIAD
+447 
-461 SNVLP
+461 
-466 FQVEYVHSMWNTSIP
+466 
-481 CGIYPSKAEY
+481 
-491 IGTVSGS
+491 
-498 GEGIELIRLDD
+498 RLDD
-509 PDYCSENGLDISKYY
+509 PDYCSENGLDINKYY
-524 HDKTRMMKIL
+524 HDKTRMRKIL
-534 MHIFKHHR
+534 THIFKHHR
-542 AKRQPQGRLGSD
+542 AKRQPQGRLGCD
-554 IYTALFAVESIKDA
+554 IYTSLFAVESIKDA

-609 ALEKCMREYN
+609 TLEKCMREYN

-649 IDILIVVNM
+649 IDILIIVNM

-738 EWCEYVNTLRCI
+738 EWGEYVNTLKSI
-750 AKTPYDAAKIVSEN
+750 AETPYDAAKIVSEN
-764 TKKAFVEAFRNVM
+764 TKKEFVEAFRNVM

-817 KRTSEPEVSG
+817 KRTSEPEESG

-864 MEMLDKLL
+864 MKMLDKLL
-872 VDYEDGNDEVL
+872 VDYEDGADEVL

-919 GLEKE
+919 ELEKE
-924 EVKEFALD
+924 EVKEFAMD

-944 AECVRSGEA
+944 AECLRSGEA
-953 LMSACCGIRD
+953 LMSACCGIKD
-963 YVNGGFGKKR
+963 YVKGGFGKKR
-973 SAVKSMVMLA
+973 SAVKLMVTLA

>member
-1 MTNEYKVEK
+1 MANEYKVEK

-24 TLNDYVAVKDNFR
+24 TLNDYAAVKANFR

-56 LSDAEFRRLILQVEN
+56 LSDAEFRRLLLQVEK

-113 SHQIRMEKSASPVV
+113 SHQIRMKKSASPVV

-164 RYRRDSFGGLFNFL
+164 RYRRDSFGELFNFL
-178 QLFVVSNETATKYFS
+178 QLFVVSNETVTKYFC
-193 NQNRS
+193 NQN
-198 QNGQFNKIQ
+198 QKKNEQFNKIQ

-260 YQIYE
+260 YQVYE

-466 FQVEYVHSMWNTSIP
+466 FQVEYVR
-481 CGIYPSKAEY
+481 
-491 IGTVSGS
+491 TVFGS
-498 GEGIELIRLDD
+498 RAGLDSTRLDD
-509 PDYCSENGLDISKYY
+509 PDYCSENGLDINKYY
-524 HDKTRMMKIL
+524 HDKTRMRKIL
-534 MHIFKHHR
+534 THIFKHHR

-554 IYTALFAVESIKDA
+554 IYTSLFAVESIKDA

-609 ALEKCMREYN
+609 TLEKCMREYN

-730 GDYKDYLC
+730 GNYKDYLC
-738 EWCEYVNTLRCI
+738 EWGEYVNTLKSI
-750 AKTPYDAAKIVSEN
+750 AETPYDAAKIVSEN
-764 TKKAFVEAFRNVM
+764 TKKEFVEAFRNVM

-817 KRTSEPEVSG
+817 KRTSEPEESG

-864 MEMLDKLL
+864 MKMLDKLL
-872 VDYEDGNDEVL
+872 VDYEDGADEVL

-919 GLEKE
+919 ELEKE
-924 EVKEFALD
+924 EVKEFAMD

-944 AECVRSGEA
+944 AECLRSGEA
-953 LMSACCGIRD
+953 LMSACCGIKD
-963 YVNGGFGKKR
+963 YVKGGFGKKR
-973 SAVKSMVMLA
+973 SAVKLMVTLA

>member
-1 MTNEYKVEK
+1 
-10 EYIEHMQMLGWEFV
+10 ML
-24 TLNDYVAVKDNFR
+24 
-37 KQICKFNADKLIA
+37 
-50 AKGVAE
+50 
-56 LSDAEFRRLILQVEN
+56 
-71 FDVIT
+71 
-76 AAEHWKNNNAVMIDL
+76 DL

-113 SHQIRMEKSASPVV
+113 SHQIRMEKSVSPVV

-178 QLFVVSNETATKYFS
+178 QLFVVSNETVTKYFC
-193 NQNRS
+193 NQNRN

-217 TNERVVKLSEFAD
+217 TNERVTKLSEFAD

-236 RLTDVLYNYMI
+236 RLTDILYNYMI
-247 IKKEEKQLIVMRP
+247 IKKAENQMIVMRP

-270 KRVVEENSNGFITA
+270 KRIMEENSNGFITA
-284 CTGSGKTLTSFKTAQ
+284 CTGSGKTLTSFKLAQ
-299 VLRDIPQ
+299 TLRDIPQ

-320 DQTVAEFNSFE
+320 DQTVTEFNSFE

-340 SNKLLKKLNSDSIDD
+340 SNKLLEKLNSDSIDD

-368 LKSDSERAK
+368 LKSNNKRAE
-377 KIVSKLENANIVFT
+377 KIVSKLANANIVFT

-481 CGIYPSKAEY
+481 GGIYPSQAEY
-491 IGTVSGS
+491 IGTASGNE
-498 GEGIELIRLDD
+498 EGIDSTRLDD
-509 PDYCSENGLDISKYY
+509 PDYCSENGLDINKYY
-524 HDKTRMMKIL
+524 HDKTRMRKIL

-542 AKRQPQGRLGSD
+542 VKRQPQGRLGSD

-738 EWCEYVNTLRCI
+738 EWGEYVNTLRGI
-750 AKTPYDAAKIVSEN
+750 AQTPYDAAKIVSEN

-783 ELFTVFKWSD
+783 ELFTIFKWSD
-793 LAKSLTRDEYEAY
+793 LANDLTYDEYEAY

-812 IRNNA
+812 IRNSA
-817 KRTSEPEVSG
+817 KRTGGTEESG
-827 LADIDFETELIGTDT
+827 LFDIDFETELIGTDT

-864 MEMLDKLL
+864 MEMLNKLL
-872 VDYEDGNDEVL
+872 ADYEYDDDEVL
-883 RIQKELLKKFV
+883 KIQKELLKKFV
-894 TKRLNDL
+894 TERLNDL

-924 EVKEFALD
+924 EVKEFAERIE
-932 VGVEESVIEGIL
+932 VEEAVIEGIL
-944 AECVRSGEA
+944 NECRRSGTA
-953 LMSACCGIRD
+953 LMSACCQIKD
-963 YVNGGFGKKR
+963 YVKGGFGKKR
-973 SAVKSMVMLA
+973 SAIDSMLLLA
-983 QKYAV
+983 QRYAVEY

>member
-24 TLNDYVAVKDNFR
+24 TLNDYVAIKANFR

-56 LSDAEFRRLILQVEN
+56 LSDAEFRRLLLQVEN

-76 AAEHWKNNNAVMIDL
+76 AAEHWKNNNAVMLDL

-98 LQLSSPDVKKNVYQI
+98 LQLSSPDVKKNAYQI
-113 SHQIRMEKSASPVV
+113 SHQIRMEKAASPVV

-178 QLFVVSNETATKYFS
+178 QLFVVSNETATKYLC
-193 NQNRS
+193 NQNRN

-217 TNERVVKLSEFAD
+217 TNERVTKLSEFAD

-236 RLTDVLYNYMI
+236 RLTDILYNYMI
-247 IKKEEKQLIVMRP
+247 IKKAESQMIVMRP

-270 KRVVEENSNGFITA
+270 KRVVKENSNGFIAA
-284 CTGSGKTLTSFKTAQ
+284 CTGSGKTLTSFKLAQ
-299 VLRDIPQ
+299 TLRDIPQ

-320 DQTVAEFNSFE
+320 DQTVAEFNGFE

-368 LKSDSERAK
+368 LKSNNKRAE
-377 KIVSKLENANIVFT
+377 KIVSKLANANIVFT

-397 SQAGKMHPLIKQKFK
+397 SQTGKMHPLIKQKFE

-466 FQVEYVHSMWNTSIP
+466 FQVEYVRTVF
-481 CGIYPSKAEY
+481 GSKT
-491 IGTVSGS
+491 GLDST
-498 GEGIELIRLDD
+498 RLDD
-509 PDYCSENGLDISKYY
+509 PDYCSENGLDINKYY
-524 HDKTRMMKIL
+524 HDKTRMRKIL

-554 IYTALFAVESIKDA
+554 IYTSLFAVESIKDA

-594 SAQDNKDEDDECGTE
+594 SAQDNKDEDNECGTE
-609 ALEKCMREYN
+609 TLEKCMREYN

-730 GDYKDYLC
+730 GNYEDYLRD
-738 EWCEYVNTLRCI
+738 WTRYVNTLRSI
-750 AKTPYDAAKIVSEN
+750 AKTPYDAAKIVSESV
-764 TKKAFVEAFRNVM
+764 KKAFVEAFRDVM
-777 RTLKQM
+777 KTLKQM

-793 LAKSLTRDEYEAY
+793 LAKDLTCDEYEAY

-812 IRNNA
+812 IRNSA
-817 KRTSEPEVSG
+817 KGTGEPEGSG

-872 VDYEDGNDEVL
+872 ADYEDGDDEVL
-883 RIQKELLKKFV
+883 KIQKELLKKFV
-894 TKRLNDL
+894 TERLNDL

-932 VGVEESVIEGIL
+932 VGVEESVIESIL
-944 AECVRSGEA
+944 AECMRSGEA
-953 LMSACCGIRD
+953 IMSACCGIKD
-963 YVNGGFGKKR
+963 YVKGGFGKKR
-973 SAVKSMVMLA
+973 NAVKSMLTLA
-983 QKYAV
+983 RKYAV

>member
-1 MTNEYKVEK
+1 MQKIGWK
-10 EYIEHMQMLGWEFV
+10 FIELKNYDE
-24 TLNDYVAVKDNFR
+24 LKINFR
-37 KQICKFNADKLIA
+37 NQICRFNADKLIA

-56 LSDAEFRRLILQVEN
+56 LSDAEFRRLLLQIEN

-76 AAEHWKNNNAVMIDL
+76 AAEHWKNNNAVMLDL
-91 DNEKYVY
+91 DNEKYMY
-98 LQLSSPDVKKNVYQI
+98 LQLSSPDAKKNVYQI

-193 NQNRS
+193 NQNRN

-217 TNERVVKLSEFAD
+217 TNERVVRLSEFAD

-236 RLTDVLYNYMI
+236 RLTDILYNYMI

-299 VLRDIPQ
+299 VLRDI
-306 IKKVIHLLDRIDLD
+306 
-320 DQTVAEFNSFE
+320 
-331 AGCVDYTEN
+331 
-340 SNKLLKKLNSDSIDD
+340 
-355 KLVITTIQKLNNV
+355 
-368 LKSDSERAK
+368 
-377 KIVSKLENANIVFT
+377 
-391 IDECHR
+391 
-397 SQAGKMHPLIKQKFK
+397 
-412 NAKFIG
+412 
-418 FTGTPIFEENAG
+418 
-430 NKGQTTADIFE
+430 
-441 AAPGLN
+441 
-447 ACLHQYMMKDAIAD
+447 
-461 SNVLP
+461 
-466 FQVEYVHSMWNTSIP
+466 
-481 CGIYPSKAEY
+481 
-491 IGTVSGS
+491 
-498 GEGIELIRLDD
+498 
-509 PDYCSENGLDISKYY
+509 
-524 HDKTRMMKIL
+524 
-534 MHIFKHHR
+534 
-542 AKRQPQGRLGSD
+542 
-554 IYTALFAVESIKDA
+554 
-568 VDYYNMALEIN
+568 
-579 AGLPEEER
+579 
-587 LTFATIF
+587 
-594 SAQDNKDEDDECGTE
+594 
-609 ALEKCMREYN
+609 
-619 KTFGTGFNKD
+619 
-629 TFDAYRKDISKRMK
+629 
-643 QLGDKQ
+643 
-649 IDILIVVNM
+649 LIVVDM

-669 TLYLDKD
+669 TLYLDKN

-730 GDYKDYLC
+730 GNYEDYLRD
-738 EWCEYVNTLRCI
+738 WTKYVNTLRSI
-750 AKTPYDAAKIVSEN
+750 AKTPYDAAKIVSESV
-764 TKKAFVEAFRNVM
+764 KKAFVEAFRDVM

-783 ELFTVFKWSD
+783 ELFTIFKWSD
-793 LAKSLTRDEYEAY
+793 LAKDLTCDEYEAY

-812 IRNNA
+812 IRNSA
-817 KRTSEPEVSG
+817 KGTDEPEGSG

-872 VDYEDGNDEVL
+872 TDYEDGDDEVL

-894 TKRLNDL
+894 TERLNDL

-924 EVKEFALD
+924 EVKGFAFD
-932 VGVEESVIEGIL
+932 VGVEERVIEGIL

-953 LMSACCGIRD
+953 LMSACCGIKD
-963 YVNGGFGKKR
+963 YVKGGFGKKR

>member
-1 MTNEYKVEK
+1 MANEYKVEID
-10 EYIEHMQMLGWEFV
+10 YIEHMQMLGWKFIE
-24 TLNDYVAVKDNFR
+24 LKNYEDVKANFR

-76 AAEHWKNNNAVMIDL
+76 AAEHWKNNNVIMINL

-98 LQLSSPDVKKNVYQI
+98 LQLSSPDVNKNVYQI
-113 SHQIRMEKSASPVV
+113 SHQIRMEKSAAPVV

-151 PGVDFTEAVNQVN
+151 PGVDFTEAINQIN

-193 NQNRS
+193 NQNRN

-217 TNERVVKLSEFAD
+217 ANERVVKLSKFAD
-230 AVLTPE
+230 SVLTPE
-236 RLTDVLYNYMI
+236 RLTDILYNYMI

-270 KRVVEENSNGFITA
+270 KRVVKENSNGFITA

-299 VLRDIPQ
+299 ILRDIQQ

-331 AGCVDYTEN
+331 AGCVDYTDN
-340 SNKLLKKLNSDSIDD
+340 SNKLLKKLDSNSIDD
-355 KLVITTIQKLNNV
+355 KLIITTIQKLNNV
-368 LKSDSERAK
+368 LKSNNKRAQ
-377 KIVSKLENANIVFT
+377 KIVSKLENENIVFT

-412 NAKFIG
+412 KAKFIG

-430 NKGQTTADIFE
+430 NQKQTTADIFE

-461 SNVLP
+461 NNVLP
-466 FQVEYVHSMWNTSIP
+466 FQVEYIR
-481 CGIYPSKAEY
+481 
-491 IGTVSGS
+491 TVFGNIAGLDSAM
-498 GEGIELIRLDD
+498 LDD
-509 PDYCSENGLDISKYY
+509 PDYCYANGVNINQYY
-524 HDKTRMMKIL
+524 HDKTRMRKIL
-534 MHIFKHHR
+534 MHIFKYHR
-542 AKRQPQGRLGSD
+542 TKRQPQGRLGSD
-554 IYTALFAVESIKDA
+554 IYTSLFAVERIQDA
-568 VDYYNMALEIN
+568 VDYYKMTIEIN
-579 AGLPEEER
+579 KELPEEER
-587 LTFATIF
+587 LTFAVIF
-594 SAQDNKDEDDECGTE
+594 STQENKDEDCEYGME
-609 ALEKCMREYN
+609 ALEECMREYN
-619 KTFGTGFNKD
+619 KTFGTDFNRN
-629 TFDAYRKDISKRMK
+629 TFDAYRKDISKRLK
-643 QLGDKQ
+643 QKSDKQ
-649 IDILIVVNM
+649 IDILIVVDM

-669 TLYLDKD
+669 TLYLDKN

-730 GDYKDYLC
+730 GNYEDYLRD
-738 EWCEYVNTLRCI
+738 WTRYVNTLRSI
-750 AKTPYDAAKIVSEN
+750 AKTPYGAAKIVSESV
-764 TKKAFVEAFRNVM
+764 KKAFVEAFRNVM

-783 ELFTVFKWSD
+783 ELFTIFKWSD
-793 LAKSLTRDEYEAY
+793 LAKDLTCDEYEAY

-812 IRNNA
+812 IRNSA
-817 KRTSEPEVSG
+817 KGTDEPEGSG

-872 VDYEDGNDEVL
+872 TDYEDGDDEVL

-894 TKRLNDL
+894 TERLNDL

-909 MRSAFYAYKK
+909 MRSVFYAYKK

-932 VGVEESVIEGIL
+932 VGVEERVIEGIL

-953 LMSACCGIRD
+953 LMSACCGIKD
-963 YVNGGFGKKR
+963 YVKGGFGKKR
-973 SAVKSMVMLA
+973 SAVKSMVTLA

>member
-1 MTNEYKVEK
+1 MANEYKVEK
-10 EYIEHMQMLGWEFV
+10 EYIEHMQMLRWEFV
-24 TLNDYVAVKDNFR
+24 TLNDYAAVKANFR

-50 AKGVAE
+50 TKGVAE
-56 LSDAEFRRLILQVEN
+56 LSDAEFRRLLLQVEK

-76 AAEHWKNNNAVMIDL
+76 AAEHWKNNNALMVDL

-98 LQLSSPDVKKNVYQI
+98 LQLSSPDIKKNVYQI

-137 LINGLPILQTELKR
+137 LINGLSILQTELKR
-151 PGVDFTEAVNQVN
+151 PGVDFTEAVNQIN

-193 NQNRS
+193 NQNRN

-217 TNERVVKLSEFAD
+217 TNERVVKLNEFAD

-236 RLTDVLYNYMI
+236 RLTDIMYNYMI

-340 SNKLLKKLNSDSIDD
+340 SNKLLEKLNSDSIDD

-368 LKSDSERAK
+368 LKSGSERAK

-441 AAPGLN
+441 AAPGLS

-466 FQVEYVHSMWNTSIP
+466 FQVEYVR
-481 CGIYPSKAEY
+481 
-491 IGTVSGS
+491 TVFGS
-498 GEGIELIRLDD
+498 RAGLDSTRLDD
-509 PDYCSENGLDISKYY
+509 PDYCSENGLDINKYY
-524 HDKTRMMKIL
+524 HDKTRMRKIL
-534 MHIFKHHR
+534 THIFKHHR

-554 IYTALFAVESIKDA
+554 IYTSLFAVESIKDA

-579 AGLPEEER
+579 AGLPEEEI

-619 KTFGTGFNKD
+619 KTFETGFNKD
-629 TFDAYRKDISKRMK
+629 TFDAYRKDVSKRMK

-738 EWCEYVNTLRCI
+738 EWGEYVNTLKSI
-750 AKTPYDAAKIVSEN
+750 AETPYDAAKIVSEN
-764 TKKAFVEAFRNVM
+764 TKKAFVEAFRNVI

-817 KRTSEPEVSG
+817 KRTSEPEGSG

-872 VDYEDGNDEVL
+872 VDYEDGDDEVL

-932 VGVEESVIEGIL
+932 VGVEERVIEGIL

-953 LMSACCGIRD
+953 LMSACCGIKD
-963 YVNGGFGKKR
+963 YVKGGFGKKR
-973 SAVKSMVMLA
+973 SAVKSMVTLA

>member
-1 MTNEYKVEK
+1 MANEYKVEID
-10 EYIEHMQMLGWEFV
+10 YIEHMQMLGWKFV
-24 TLNDYVAVKDNFR
+24 ELKNYEDVKANFR
-37 KQICKFNADKLIA
+37 KQLCKFNADKLIA

-76 AAEHWKNNNAVMIDL
+76 AAEHWKNNNAIMIDL

-98 LQLSSPDVKKNVYQI
+98 LQLSSPDVKKNIYQI

-151 PGVDFTEAVNQVN
+151 PGVDFTEAVNQIN

-193 NQNRS
+193 NQNRN

-217 TNERVVKLSEFAD
+217 TNERVVKLSEFAN

-236 RLTDVLYNYMI
+236 RLTDILYNYMI

-270 KRVVEENSNGFITA
+270 KRVVKENSNGFITA

-299 VLRDIPQ
+299 ILRDITQ

-331 AGCVDYTEN
+331 AGCVDYTDN
-340 SNKLLKKLNSDSIDD
+340 SNKLLKKLDSNSIDD

-368 LKSDSERAK
+368 LKSNNKRAQ
-377 KIVSKLENANIVFT
+377 KIVSKLENENIVFT

-441 AAPGLN
+441 AAQGLN

-461 SNVLP
+461 NNVLP
-466 FQVEYVHSMWNTSIP
+466 FQVEY
-481 CGIYPSKAEY
+481 
-491 IGTVSGS
+491 
-498 GEGIELIRLDD
+498 IRTIFGNVASLDSAMLDD
-509 PDYCSENGLDISKYY
+509 PDYCYANGVNINQRY
-524 HDKTRMMKIL
+524 HDKTRMRKIL

-554 IYTALFAVESIKDA
+554 IYTSLFAVESIKDA

-643 QLGDKQ
+643 QIGDKQ

-738 EWCEYVNTLRCI
+738 EWGEYVNTLKSI
-750 AKTPYDAAKIVSEN
+750 AETPYEAAKIVSEN

-812 IRNNA
+812 IRNSA
-817 KRTSEPEVSG
+817 KGTSKPEGSG
-827 LADIDFETELIGTDT
+827 LANIDFETELIGTDT

-872 VDYEDGNDEVL
+872 VDYEDGDDEVL
-883 RIQKELLKKFV
+883 KIQKELLKKFV

-932 VGVEESVIEGIL
+932 VGVEERVIEGIL
-944 AECVRSGEA
+944 AECVRSGKA
-953 LMSACCGIRD
+953 LMSACCGIKD
-963 YVNGGFGKKR
+963 YVKGGFGKKR
-973 SAVKSMVMLA
+973 SAVKSMVTLA

>member
-1 MTNEYKVEK
+1 MANEYKVEK

-24 TLNDYVAVKDNFR
+24 TLNDYAAVKANFR

-56 LSDAEFRRLILQVEN
+56 LSDAEFRRLLLQVEK

-164 RYRRDSFGGLFNFL
+164 RYRRDSFDELFNFL
-178 QLFVVSNETATKYFS
+178 QLFVVSNETVTKYFC
-193 NQNRS
+193 NQN
-198 QNGQFNKIQ
+198 QKKNEQFNKIQ

-236 RLTDVLYNYMI
+236 RLTDILYNYMI

-418 FTGTPIFEENAG
+418 FTGTPIFEENVG
-430 NKGQTTADIFE
+430 NKGQTTADIFD

-466 FQVEYVHSMWNTSIP
+466 FQVEYVR
-481 CGIYPSKAEY
+481 
-491 IGTVSGS
+491 TVFGS
-498 GEGIELIRLDD
+498 RAGLDSTRLDD
-509 PDYCSENGLDISKYY
+509 PDYCSENGLDINKYY
-524 HDKTRMMKIL
+524 HDKTRMRKIL
-534 MHIFKHHR
+534 THIFKHHR

-554 IYTALFAVESIKDA
+554 IYTSLFAVASIKDA

-738 EWCEYVNTLRCI
+738 EWGEYVNTLKNI
-750 AKTPYDAAKIVSEN
+750 AETPYEAAKIVSEN

-817 KRTSEPEVSG
+817 KRTSEPEGSV

-872 VDYEDGNDEVL
+872 VDYEDGDDEVL
-883 RIQKELLKKFV
+883 KIQKELLKKFV

-932 VGVEESVIEGIL
+932 VGVEERVIEGIL

-953 LMSACCGIRD
+953 LMSACCGIKD
-963 YVNGGFGKKR
+963 YVKGGFGKKR
-973 SAVKSMVMLA
+973 SAVKSMVTLA

>member
-1 MTNEYKVEK
+1 MNEYTVEK
-10 EYIEHMQMLGWEFV
+10 KYIEHMQKIGWKFIE
-24 TLNDYVAVKDNFR
+24 LKNYDELKINFR
-37 KQICKFNADKLIA
+37 NQICRFNADKLIT

-56 LSDAEFRRLILQVEN
+56 LSDAEFRRLLLQIEN

-76 AAEHWKNNNAVMIDL
+76 AAEHWKNNNAVMLDL
-91 DNEKYVY
+91 DNEKYMY

-113 SHQIRMEKSASPVV
+113 SHQIRMEKSVSPVV

-193 NQNRS
+193 NQNRN
-198 QNGQFNKIQ
+198 QNGQF
-207 ASMVFFWLTK
+207 
-217 TNERVVKLSEFAD
+217 
-230 AVLTPE
+230 
-236 RLTDVLYNYMI
+236 
-247 IKKEEKQLIVMRP
+247 
-260 YQIYE
+260 
-265 VEAAV
+265 
-270 KRVVEENSNGFITA
+270 
-284 CTGSGKTLTSFKTAQ
+284 
-299 VLRDIPQ
+299 
-306 IKKVIHLLDRIDLD
+306 
-320 DQTVAEFNSFE
+320 
-331 AGCVDYTEN
+331 
-340 SNKLLKKLNSDSIDD
+340 
-355 KLVITTIQKLNNV
+355 IQKLNNV
-368 LKSDSERAK
+368 LKSNNKRAE
-377 KIVSKLENANIVFT
+377 KIIKKLENEDIVFT

-430 NKGQTTADIFE
+430 NQKQTTADIFE
-441 AAPGLN
+441 AAPELN

-461 SNVLP
+461 NNVLP
-466 FQVEYVHSMWNTSIP
+466 FQVEYIR
-481 CGIYPSKAEY
+481 
-491 IGTVSGS
+491 TVFGNVAGLDSAM
-498 GEGIELIRLDD
+498 LDD
-509 PDYCSENGLDISKYY
+509 PDYCYANGVNINQYY
-524 HDKTRMMKIL
+524 HDKTRMRKIL

-542 AKRQPQGRLGSD
+542 TKRQPQGRLGSD
-554 IYTALFAVESIKDA
+554 IYTSLFAVESIKDA
-568 VDYYNMALEIN
+568 VNYYNMALEIN

-730 GDYKDYLC
+730 GNYEDYLRD
-738 EWCEYVNTLRCI
+738 WTRYVNTLRSI
-750 AKTPYDAAKIVSEN
+750 AKTPYDAAKIVSESV
-764 TKKAFVEAFRNVM
+764 KKAFVEAFRNVM

-783 ELFTVFKWSD
+783 ELFTIFKWSD
-793 LAKSLTRDEYEAY
+793 LAKDLTCDEYEAY

-812 IRNNA
+812 IRNSA
-817 KRTSEPEVSG
+817 KGTDEPDGSG

-872 VDYEDGNDEVL
+872 TDYEDGDDEIL

-894 TKRLNDL
+894 TERLNDL

-932 VGVEESVIEGIL
+932 VDVEESVIEGIL

-953 LMSACCGIRD
+953 VMSACCRITD
-963 YVNGGFGKKR
+963 YVKGGFGKKR
-973 SAVKSMVMLA
+973 SAVKSMMMLA
-983 QKYAV
+983 RKYAV

>member
-1 MTNEYKVEK
+1 MANEYKVEID
-10 EYIEHMQMLGWEFV
+10 YIEHMQMLGWKFV
-24 TLNDYVAVKDNFR
+24 ELKNYEDVKANFR

-76 AAEHWKNNNAVMIDL
+76 AAEHWKNNNAIMIDL
-91 DNEKYVY
+91 DNEKYIY

-113 SHQIRMEKSASPVV
+113 SHQIRMEKSAAPVV

-151 PGVDFTEAVNQVN
+151 PGVDFTEAINQVN

-178 QLFVVSNETATKYFS
+178 QLFVVSNETVTKYFS
-193 NQNRS
+193 NQNRN

-207 ASMVFFWLTK
+207 TSMVFFWLTK

-236 RLTDVLYNYMI
+236 RLTDILYNYMI

-270 KRVVEENSNGFITA
+270 KRVVKENSNGFITA

-377 KIVSKLENANIVFT
+377 KIISKLENVNIVFT

-441 AAPGLN
+441 ATLGLN

-466 FQVEYVHSMWNTSIP
+466 FQVEYVR
-481 CGIYPSKAEY
+481 
-491 IGTVSGS
+491 TVFGS
-498 GEGIELIRLDD
+498 RAGLDSTRLDD
-509 PDYCSENGLDISKYY
+509 PDYCSENGLDINKYY
-524 HDKTRMMKIL
+524 HDKTRMRKIL

-542 AKRQPQGRLGSD
+542 AKRQPQGRLGND
-554 IYTALFAVESIKDA
+554 IYTSLFAVESIKDA

-609 ALEKCMREYN
+609 TLEKCMREYN

-649 IDILIVVNM
+649 IDILIIVNM

-738 EWCEYVNTLRCI
+738 EWGEYVNTLKSI
-750 AKTPYDAAKIVSEN
+750 AETPYDAAKIVSEN
-764 TKKAFVEAFRNVM
+764 TKKEFVEAFRNVM

-817 KRTSEPEVSG
+817 KRTSEPEESG

-864 MEMLDKLL
+864 MKMLDKLL
-872 VDYEDGNDEVL
+872 VDYEDGADEVL

-919 GLEKE
+919 ELEKE
-924 EVKEFALD
+924 EVKEFAMD

-944 AECVRSGEA
+944 AECLRSGEA
-953 LMSACCGIRD
+953 LMSACCGIKD
-963 YVNGGFGKKR
+963 YVKGGFGKKR
-973 SAVKSMVMLA
+973 SAVKLMVTLA

>member
-1 MTNEYKVEK
+1 MANEYKVEK

-24 TLNDYVAVKDNFR
+24 TLNDYAAVKANFR

-56 LSDAEFRRLILQVEN
+56 LSDAEFRRLLLQVEK

-164 RYRRDSFGGLFNFL
+164 RYRRDSFDELFNFL
-178 QLFVVSNETATKYFS
+178 QLFVVSNETVTKYFC
-193 NQNRS
+193 NQN
-198 QNGQFNKIQ
+198 QKKNEQFNKIQ

-236 RLTDVLYNYMI
+236 RLTDILYNYMI

-430 NKGQTTADIFE
+430 NKGQTTADIFD

-466 FQVEYVHSMWNTSIP
+466 FQVEYVR
-481 CGIYPSKAEY
+481 
-491 IGTVSGS
+491 TVFGS
-498 GEGIELIRLDD
+498 RAGLDSTRLDD
-509 PDYCSENGLDISKYY
+509 PDYCSENGLDINKYY
-524 HDKTRMMKIL
+524 HDKTRMRKIL
-534 MHIFKHHR
+534 THIFKHHR

-554 IYTALFAVESIKDA
+554 IYTSLFAVASIKDA

-738 EWCEYVNTLRCI
+738 EWGEYVNTLKNI
-750 AKTPYDAAKIVSEN
+750 AETPYEAAKIVSEN

-817 KRTSEPEVSG
+817 KRTSEPEGSV

-872 VDYEDGNDEVL
+872 VDYEDGDDEVL

-932 VGVEESVIEGIL
+932 VGVDERVIDGIL

-953 LMSACCGIRD
+953 LMSACCGIKD
-963 YVNGGFGKKR
+963 YVKGGFGKKR
-973 SAVKSMVMLA
+973 SAVKSMVTLA

>member
-1 MTNEYKVEK
+1 MANEYKVEK
-10 EYIEHMQMLGWEFV
+10 EYIEHMQMLRWEFV
-24 TLNDYVAVKDNFR
+24 TLNDYAAVKANFR

-50 AKGVAE
+50 TKGVAE
-56 LSDAEFRRLILQVEN
+56 LSDAEFRRLLLQVEK

-76 AAEHWKNNNAVMIDL
+76 AAEHWKNNNALMVDL

-98 LQLSSPDVKKNVYQI
+98 LQLSSPDIKKNVYQI

-137 LINGLPILQTELKR
+137 LINGLSILQTELKR
-151 PGVDFTEAVNQVN
+151 PGVDFTEAVNQIN

-193 NQNRS
+193 NQNRN
-198 QNGQFNKIQ
+198 QNGQFNNIQ

-217 TNERVVKLSEFAD
+217 TNERVVKLNEFAD

-236 RLTDVLYNYMI
+236 RLTDIMYNYMI

-368 LKSDSERAK
+368 LKSGSERAK

-441 AAPGLN
+441 AAPGLS

-466 FQVEYVHSMWNTSIP
+466 FQVEYVR
-481 CGIYPSKAEY
+481 
-491 IGTVSGS
+491 TVFGS
-498 GEGIELIRLDD
+498 RAGLDSTRLDD
-509 PDYCSENGLDISKYY
+509 PDYCSENGLDINKYY
-524 HDKTRMMKIL
+524 HDKTRMRKIL
-534 MHIFKHHR
+534 THIFKHHR

-554 IYTALFAVESIKDA
+554 IYTSLFAVESIKDA

-629 TFDAYRKDISKRMK
+629 TFDAYRKDVSKRMK

-738 EWCEYVNTLRCI
+738 EWGEYVNTLKSI
-750 AKTPYDAAKIVSEN
+750 AETPYDAAKIVSEN
-764 TKKAFVEAFRNVM
+764 TKKAFVEAFRNVI

-817 KRTSEPEVSG
+817 KRTSEPEGSG

-872 VDYEDGNDEVL
+872 VDYEDGDDEVL

-932 VGVEESVIEGIL
+932 VGVEERVIEGIL

-953 LMSACCGIRD
+953 LMSACCGIKD
-963 YVNGGFGKKR
+963 YVKGGFGKKR
-973 SAVKSMVMLA
+973 SAVKSMVTLA